1 MRRLVHIREQLD
13 HLERSMPETRP
24 QPRWQRS
31 AHGQLMLHI
40 DNDVLC
46 ELVELQFTDH
56 IISNM
61 LGVSISTIERRR
73 RELGLRKRGG
83 PVVSEEELHAAIKST
98 YALGFEAGERGMR
111 GALRLWHIDGHHKLI
126 KYKIVIHGGVDGKSR
141 TVTFMQANS
150 NNRAETVTT
159 CFLAGVQRWGWPS
172 RVRADHGGEN
182 LGVMQV
188 MEQARGQGRGS
199 FIQGPSTRN
208 QRIERMW
215 VDVQRWN
222 TAKYKAMFETLE
234 DDGILDVAS
243 PIHLWVLHVV
253 FLPQLNRAL
262 QHFADVWNRH
272 PIRTANHNWSPEQ
285 KHTAGVLDAERK
297 GFDLRAQ
304 PAALEDEEAGE
315 HLRQHAM
322 RNFAEYGDDIPR
334 RGRER
339 RADDPHVVVE
349 PVDRGVSAL
358 LLDLEVQSWIEAQ
371 VPLAWPPGEDL
382 GIGRYSRTLDVV
394 VDLLKEQ

>member
-1 MRRLVHIREQLD
+1 MEPFQQFLDDAGRDVMMVPSHLVAIQEVIDAFATFVLSIPSAQYDPIMRRLVHIREQLD

-111 GALRLWHIDGHHKLI
+111 GALRLQARWAKTIRRRDYYVPFVNSLWHIDGHHKLI

-304 PAALEDEEAGE
+304 PAALEDEEA
-315 HLRQHAM
+315 
-322 RNFAEYGDDIPR
+322 
-334 RGRER
+334 
-339 RADDPHVVVE
+339 
-349 PVDRGVSAL
+349 
-358 LLDLEVQSWIEAQ
+358 
-371 VPLAWPPGEDL
+371 
-382 GIGRYSRTLDVV
+382 
-394 VDLLKEQ
+394 

>member
-1 MRRLVHIREQLD
+1 MSISVSISILIFTTTIPSTHTAHQSLVHIYCSCRCYHHRCRCHHTTAAAAIIAPAAAATITAAAAAAPPLPPLPL
-13 HLERSMPETRP
+13 HHRCRRCRP
-24 QPRWQRS
+24 
-31 AHGQLMLHI
+31 
-40 DNDVLC
+40 
-46 ELVELQFTDH
+46 
-56 IISNM
+56 
-61 LGVSISTIERRR
+61 
-73 RELGLRKRGG
+73 
-83 PVVSEEELHAAIKST
+83 LHAHH
-98 YALGFEAGERGMR
+98 
-111 GALRLWHIDGHHKLI
+111 LWHIDGHHKLI

-382 GIGRYSRTLDVV
+382 GIGSLRSPV
-394 VDLLKEQ
+394 